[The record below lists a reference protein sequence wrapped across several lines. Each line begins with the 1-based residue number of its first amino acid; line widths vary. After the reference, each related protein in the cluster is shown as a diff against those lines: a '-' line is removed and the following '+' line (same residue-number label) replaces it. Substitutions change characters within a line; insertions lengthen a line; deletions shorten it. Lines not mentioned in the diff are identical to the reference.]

1 MKTALAV
8 LAAAGLS
15 SIAAAHNG
23 GGAGSPAPYT
33 NHVQGTRGSQNVLFY
48 VDFEVAPANS
58 VYRNALTTLG
68 WSFTEVN
75 SSAAFSAELTGST
88 DYTHVISAHQNSGG
102 TQGFEVDLANYI
114 AANPG
119 DGVIVSDW
127 RVTGGEP
134 SYLAAS
140 GLSWG
145 GNLNPV
151 GHAAVAGGLFDSLPA
166 VTYSNP
172 GWGVYAYDTAGG
184 VTEATNEFGGAV
196 NRSGSVFFNGFLSD
210 VFGDDTGSGTEYVMR
225 ELGVP
230 APGAAGLLAFAGI
243 AAARRRR
250 A

>member
-1 MKTALAV
+1 MKTIVSFLAVAGLASVALAT
-8 LAAAGLS
+8 
-15 SIAAAHNG
+15 NG
-23 GGAGSPAPYT
+23 GASTVSPYQNT
-33 NHVQGTRGSQNVLFY
+33 VQGTRGGANVLFY
-48 VDFEVAPANS
+48 VDFELAPANS

-68 WSFTEVN
+68 WTFTEVN
-75 SSAAFSAELTGST
+75 TSAAFSAELTGTT
-88 DYTHVISAHQNSGG
+88 DYTHVISAQQNFGG

-119 DGVIVSDW
+119 DGILVSDW

-140 GLSWG
+140 GLGWG
-145 GNLNPV
+145 GNLNPA
-151 GHAAVAGGLFDSLPA
+151 GHAPVGGGLFDGLSG
-166 VTYSNP
+166 VTYNNP
-172 GWGVYAYDTAGG
+172 GWGIFAYDTAGG
-184 VTEATNEFGGAV
+184 VTEAVNGFGPAIS
-196 NRSGSVFFNGFLSD
+196 RSGNVFFNGFLSD
-210 VFGDDTGSGTEYVMR
+210 VFGDNTGKATEYVIR

>member
-1 MKTALAV
+1 MKSALTVLAV
-8 LAAAGLS
+8 VGLASVASAS
-15 SIAAAHNG
+15 NG
-23 GGAGSPAPYT
+23 GPSSVAPYM
-33 NHVQGTRGSQNVLFY
+33 NQVQGTRGGANVLFY

-75 SSAAFSAELTGST
+75 SSAAFSTELTGST

-102 TQGFEVDLANYI
+102 TQGFEGDLANYI

-119 DGVIVSDW
+119 DVILVSDW
-127 RVTGGEP
+127 RVLAGEP

-140 GLSWG
+140 GLGAG
-145 GNLNPV
+145 GNVNPAGHSPV
-151 GHAAVAGGLFDSLPA
+151 GGGLFDGLGSPNY
-166 VTYSNP
+166 TNP
-172 GWGVYAYDTAGG
+172 GWGIYAYDTTGG
-184 VTEATNEFGGAV
+184 VTEATNGFGGAIS
-196 NRSGSVFFNGFLSD
+196 RSGNVFFNGFLSD
-210 VFGDDTGSGTEYVMR
+210 VFVGDDFGIGTEYVIR